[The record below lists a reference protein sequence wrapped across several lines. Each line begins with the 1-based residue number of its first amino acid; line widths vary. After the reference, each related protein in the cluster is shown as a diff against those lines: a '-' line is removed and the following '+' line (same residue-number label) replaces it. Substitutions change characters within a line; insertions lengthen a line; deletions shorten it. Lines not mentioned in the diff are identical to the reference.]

1 MLQKINETADFL
13 MQQFGREAKIAI
25 VLGTGLNNLGADI
38 EIEKAI
44 DYKDIVN
51 FPVSTVKGHEGKLLY
66 GTLSGVKVI
75 AMQGRFHY
83 YEGYNMKEI
92 TFPVRVFKAMGIET
106 LILSNASGGM
116 NPLYKVGEMVIITD
130 HINLFPENPL
140 RGKNYDELGDRFPD
154 MSEAYT
160 RVLIE
165 KAENIAKHYHIP
177 YQKGVYVGTAGPTFE
192 TPSEYKMFRLLGG
205 DCVGMS
211 TVPEAIVARHAG
223 MQCIAF
229 SVITDLG
236 IIGVVEKVSHE
247 EVLNAAKIAEP
258 KIRQVVKELV
268 KEI

>member
-1 MLQKINETADFL
+1 
-13 MQQFGREAKIAI
+13 
-25 VLGTGLNNLGADI
+25 
-38 EIEKAI
+38 
-44 DYKDIVN
+44 
-51 FPVSTVKGHEGKLLY
+51 
-66 GTLSGVKVI
+66 
-75 AMQGRFHY
+75 
-83 YEGYNMKEI
+83 
-92 TFPVRVFKAMGIET
+92 
-106 LILSNASGGM
+106 
-116 NPLYKVGEMVIITD
+116 
-130 HINLFPENPL
+130 
-140 RGKNYDELGDRFPD
+140 

-165 KAENIAKHYHIP
+165 KAENIAKHYQIP